1 MPYAGG
7 MLGWSSRARVLA
19 SISKRHEA
27 DLVDRGRRQD
37 LQRDLAAEWVLDRA
51 IDNGHAARGQAL
63 DDLVVPQGGSA
74 QVPHGGSKDTEQALK
89 SSPGRRL
96 WHVVEGAAVGFLEGS
111 RRGWMGSFRGA
122 PRHLGI
128 GA

>member
-63 DDLVVPQGGSA
+63 DDPRGSPGWFRSGSA
-74 QVPHGGSKDTEQALK
+74 WRQQGY
-89 SSPGRRL
+89 
-96 WHVVEGAAVGFLEGS
+96 GAGLEIE
-111 RRGWMGSFRGA
+111 
-122 PRHLGI
+122 PR
-128 GA
+128 